1 MLIKTTVRVIR
12 KCTRRYSAVSLIDST
27 DVKDLNLLKDVHV
40 MSDAITKAEHET
52 LVRECERSLK
62 RRRYETGHWDGVI
75 ESFREIT
82 KRDWTLESRKVFE
95 RLIESDPVEKLEL
108 KEFLPPHVLDLSK
121 DGFIKPHI
129 DSIIASGQM
138 VAGIS
143 LLSPAVMVLSRESE
157 SLRILLPPRSFYV
170 LSGTARFEFKH
181 EILPG
186 TTKWTDDSSI
196 VRDRRISI
204 ILRDEIRSDS

>member
-1 MLIKTTVRVIR
+1 MI
-12 KCTRRYSAVSLIDST
+12 TRRIFGRICRGYSSASSSLIDTSNL
-27 DVKDLNLLKDVHV
+27 KDLKVLEDLHV
-40 MSDAITKAEHET
+40 QSDAITKNEHET
-52 LVRECERSLK
+52 LINECERSLR

-82 KRDWTLESRKVFE
+82 KRDWTVESRKVFE
-95 RLIESDPVEKLEL
+95 RLIESDAVSKLGL
-108 KEFLPPHVLDLSK
+108 SEFLPPHVLDLSK

-157 SLRILLPPRSFYV
+157 SIRILLPPRSFYV

-186 TTKWTDDSSI
+186 ITKWTDGSN
-196 VRDRRISI
+196 VERDRRISL
-204 ILRDEIRSDS
+204 ILRDEIPPER

>member
-1 MLIKTTVRVIR
+1 MI
-12 KCTRRYSAVSLIDST
+12 TRRIFGRICRGYSSTSSSLIDTSNL
-27 DVKDLNLLKDVHV
+27 KDLKVLEDLHV
-40 MSDAITKAEHET
+40 QSDAITKNEHET
-52 LVRECERSLK
+52 LINECERSLR

-82 KRDWTLESRKVFE
+82 KRDWTVESRKVFE
-95 RLIESDPVEKLEL
+95 RLIESDAVSKLGL
-108 KEFLPPHVLDLSK
+108 SEFLPPHVLDLSK

-157 SLRILLPPRSFYV
+157 SIRILLPPRSFYV

-186 TTKWTDDSSI
+186 ITKWTDGSN
-196 VRDRRISI
+196 VERDRRISV
-204 ILRDEIRSDS
+204 ILRDEIPPER

>member
-1 MLIKTTVRVIR
+1 MI
-12 KCTRRYSAVSLIDST
+12 TRRIFGRICRGYSSTSSSLIDTSNL
-27 DVKDLNLLKDVHV
+27 KDLKVLEDLHV
-40 MSDAITKAEHET
+40 QSDAITKNEHET
-52 LVRECERSLK
+52 LINECERSLR

-82 KRDWTLESRKVFE
+82 KRDWTVESRKVFE
-95 RLIESDPVEKLEL
+95 RLIESDAVSKLGL
-108 KEFLPPHVLDLSK
+108 SEFLPPHVLDLSK

-143 LLSPAVMVLSRESE
+143 LLSPAIMVLSRGSE
-157 SLRILLPPRSFYV
+157 SIRILLPPRSFYV
-170 LSGTARFEFKH
+170 LSSTARFEFKH

-186 TTKWTDDSSI
+186 ITKWTDDSKV
-196 VRDRRISI
+196 VRERRISV
-204 ILRDEIRSDS
+204 ILRDEILSDG